1 MPIPKKRLPIDLT
14 KGTPT
19 QLTIEGLRDQL
30 KNLGLTCEH
39 TDPEKL
45 RKYKEEVESQFYD
58 GTDQSFGIM
67 KPSKSNDGSPY
78 YKSIFLDSNAPFFGL
93 EVASAPDW
101 NPSGSAL
108 GYSTKLSTIIFQK
121 NFDHLKQNMPNFTG
135 QSSGEKTKTDRK
147 ETVEA
152 IKQMFIDVAIQASAA
167 LVNGLDKTTLNSVL
181 ANAIAPLSEKNAKDY
196 NETDSRVIYL
206 VDNFNP
212 NTNEAAGIGV
222 LAIDWHLIIT
232 DYKEKKKNPIHDVT
246 LIISTRAVTY
256 DDIDILD
263 RDYKF
268 VTSHNGYLLSVDG
281 IPPRN
286 KKVIIFPALPPAN
299 QDSFDQGL
307 PLIAKDDFVDVL
319 ILYAPDLESVGSVD
333 NSDSD
338 VTTSYSKS
346 LTSGFTFSM
355 SQGITSGAE
364 FEVGAVFAKGKFS
377 ISMTLTFTET
387 WNTSQTETI
396 NFSVPGKKKAF
407 LYQGFLMARK
417 LRFSP
422 KDQTFSYV
430 ESDGRFLTNVL
441 KTANEPIT
449 GLSQA
454 DITII

>member
-1 MPIPKKRLPIDLT
+1 MPIPRRKVPIDLK

-19 QLTIEGLRDQL
+19 PLTIENLRDQL

-45 RKYKEEVESQFYD
+45 RKYKDEVERQFYD

-67 KPSKSNDGSPY
+67 KPSKSKDGSLY
-78 YKSIFLDSNAPFFGL
+78 YKSIFKDWSEPFIGL

-101 NPSGSAL
+101 NPSGNAL
-108 GYSTKLSTIIFQK
+108 GYSTKLSTIIFPK
-121 NFDHLKQNMPNFTG
+121 NFDHLKQNMPSFTG

-181 ANAIAPLSEKNAKDY
+181 ANAIAPLSEGNAKDY
-196 NETDSRVIYL
+196 NETDSRVIFL
-206 VDNFNP
+206 VDNFDP
-212 NTNEAAGIGV
+212 NKNEASGIGV

-246 LIISTRAVTY
+246 LVISTRAVTY
-256 DDIDILD
+256 DDIDILE

-268 VTSHNGYLLSVDG
+268 VTSQNGYLLGVNG

-286 KKVIIFPALPPAN
+286 KKVFIFPSLPPAN
-299 QDSFDQGL
+299 QDTFDQGL
-307 PLIAKDDFVDVL
+307 PLIAKDNFVDVI

-333 NSDSD
+333 NSVSD

-346 LTSGFTFSM
+346 VTSGFTFSM
-355 SQGITSGAE
+355 SQGITAGAE

-377 ISMTLTFTET
+377 ISITLTFTET

-396 NFSVPGKKKAF
+396 SFAVPGRKKAF
-407 LYQGFLMARK
+407 LYQGFLLTRK
-417 LRFSP
+417 LRYNP
-422 KDQTFSYV
+422 KNQTFSYI
-430 ESDGRFLTNVL
+430 ENEGRFLSNVL
-441 KTANEPIT
+441 KTSDEPIT
-449 GLSQA
+449 GLSQD